1 LSYYDA
7 FILYKV
13 EIVMI
18 AVTILFYILKFK
30 LGFVR
35 HEYKV
40 LLAFCLSM
48 LFGVLL
54 ISVDRDNAAVDI
66 NLPSKILGTVVLIL
80 CLTLLSVFL
89 PNVVLAFLIVGI
101 INEVKA

>member
-1 LSYYDA
+1 
-7 FILYKV
+7 
-13 EIVMI
+13 MI